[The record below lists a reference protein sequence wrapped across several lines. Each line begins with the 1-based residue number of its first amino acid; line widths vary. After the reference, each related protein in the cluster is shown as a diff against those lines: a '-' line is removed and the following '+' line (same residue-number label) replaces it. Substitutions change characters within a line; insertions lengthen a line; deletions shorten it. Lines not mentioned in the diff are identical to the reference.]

1 MAYVTAI
8 VMLALIQ
15 YFYFSLEVGRARGR
29 FGVAAPATTG
39 NEEFERYF
47 RVQQNTLEQL
57 VMFIPAIY
65 ATAYFGNP
73 LYAAAAG
80 VVFLVGRML
89 FFRSYVKDPASRT
102 VGFLLSMVPTLGMVI
117 ASLVLSCM
125 TFLG

>member
-15 YFYFSLEVGRARGR
+15 YFYFSIEVGRARGR

-47 RVQQNTLEQL
+47 RVQQNTQEQL
-57 VMFIPAIY
+57 IMFIPAIY
-65 ATAYFGNP
+65 ATAYYGNP

-89 FFRSYVKDPASRT
+89 FFRSYVKDPATRT
-102 VGFLLSMVPTLGMVI
+102 VGFLLSMLPSLGMVI
-117 ASLVLSCM
+117 ASIVLSCM
-125 TFLG
+125 TFMG

>member
-15 YFYFSLEVGRARGR
+15 YFYFSIEVGRARGR
-29 FGVAAPATTG
+29 FGVDAPATSG

-57 VMFIPAIY
+57 VIFVPAIY
-65 ATAYFGNP
+65 ATAYYGNP
-73 LYAAAAG
+73 LYATAAG

-89 FFRSYVKDPASRT
+89 YFRSYVKDPGART
-102 VGFLLSMVPTLGMVI
+102 VGFLLTILPGLGMVLAALI
-117 ASLVLSCM
+117 LSCM

>member
-8 VMLALIQ
+8 VMLALVQ
-15 YFYFSLEVGRARGR
+15 YFYFSIEVGRARGR
-29 FGVAAPATTG
+29 FGVAAPATSG

-65 ATAYFGNP
+65 ATAYCGNP

-80 VVFLVGRML
+80 VVFLVGRVL

>member
-15 YFYFSLEVGRARGR
+15 YFYFSIEVGRARGR

-47 RVQQNTLEQL
+47 RVQQNTQEQL
-57 VMFIPAIY
+57 IMFIPAIY
-65 ATAYFGNP
+65 ATAYYGNP

-89 FFRSYVKDPASRT
+89 FFRSYVKDPATRT
-102 VGFLLSMVPTLGMVI
+102 VGFLLSMLPSLGMVI

-125 TFLG
+125 TFMG

>member
-8 VMLALIQ
+8 VMLALVQ
-15 YFYFSLEVGRARGR
+15 YFYFSIEVGRARGR
-29 FGVAAPATTG
+29 FGVAAPAISG

-65 ATAYFGNP
+65 ATAY
-73 LYAAAAG
+73 Y
-80 VVFLVGRML
+80 GRML

-102 VGFLLSMVPTLGMVI
+102 VGFLLSMVPTLGMVLAALI
-117 ASLVLSCM
+117 LSCM

>member
-102 VGFLLSMVPTLGMVI
+102 VGFLLSMVPSLGMVLAALI
-117 ASLVLSCM
+117 LSCM

>member
-15 YFYFSLEVGRARGR
+15 YFYFSIEVGRARGR

-65 ATAYFGNP
+65 ATAYYGNP

>member
-8 VMLALIQ
+8 VMLALVQ
-15 YFYFSLEVGRARGR
+15 YFYFSIEVGRARGR
-29 FGVAAPATTG
+29 FGVAAPATSG

-57 VMFIPAIY
+57 IMFIPAIY
-65 ATAYFGNP
+65 ATAYYGNP

-80 VVFLVGRML
+80 VVFLVGRVL

>member
-8 VMLALIQ
+8 VMLALVQ
-15 YFYFSLEVGRARGR
+15 YFYFSIEVGRARGR
-29 FGVAAPATTG
+29 FGVAAPATSG

-57 VMFIPAIY
+57 IMFIPAIY
-65 ATAYFGNP
+65 ATAYYGNP
-73 LYAAAAG
+73 LYAAG

-102 VGFLLSMVPTLGMVI
+102 VGFLLSMVPSLGMVLAALI
-117 ASLVLSCM
+117 LSCM

>member
-15 YFYFSLEVGRARGR
+15 YFYFSIEVGRARGR

-47 RVQQNTLEQL
+47 RVQQNTQEQL
-57 VMFIPAIY
+57 IMFIPAIY
-65 ATAYFGNP
+65 ATAYYGNP

-89 FFRSYVKDPASRT
+89 FFRSYVKDPATRT
-102 VGFLLSMVPTLGMVI
+102 VGFLLSMLPSLGMVI
-117 ASLVLSCM
+117 ASLVMSCM
-125 TFLG
+125 TFMG